1 MATTFEW
8 WADEKYNS
16 QPQYDL
22 TAATNDMRARMRSF
36 SSSELQQLRVI
47 EQNLNAV
54 VLHEGAKEL
63 SQQLYNNL
71 KER

>member
-16 QPQYDL
+16 QAQYDL

-54 VLHEGAKEL
+54 VLHDGAKEL
-63 SQQLYNNL
+63 S
-71 KER
+71 